1 MERERECNM
10 ISNITATSTAKL
22 TKFTIANGQTDKL
35 TIANESDTK
44 FIIINN
50 VLNFSNL
57 KLVLWPIGFIQKQ
70 LPLF

>member
-10 ISNITATSTAKL
+10 ISTITATSTAKL

-57 KLVLWPIGFIQKQ
+57 KLVL
-70 LPLF
+70 

>member
-1 MERERECNM
+1 MERENNM
-10 ISNITATSTAKL
+10 IGTITATSTAKL

-35 TIANESDTK
+35 TIANDSDTK
-44 FIIINN
+44 FIVINN

-57 KLVLWPIGFIQKQ
+57 KLVLWPVGFIQKQ

>member
-1 MERERECNM
+1 MNGT
-10 ISNITATSTAKL
+10 ITATSTAKL
-22 TKFTIANGQTDKL
+22 TKFTIANGQTDKF

-57 KLVLWPIGFIQKQ
+57 KLVL
-70 LPLF
+70 